1 MKKNVTINLSGRLFQ
16 IDEDAYE
23 MLQQYI
29 NSLHSVFGKNEGGDE
44 IVSDIESRIAELF
57 EELKQQGIEAITID
71 HVKDIIVRIGE
82 PEQLDDAE
90 GESNPGQSEQSNSSS
105 KASKRLYRSTNDKM
119 VAGVL
124 SGVAAYTG
132 VSVTLWRIG
141 FVLLALFNPVN
152 AVFRI
157 QHYPF
162 PFFMGT
168 LMLIAV
174 YVIAALAL
182 PQADTPERQLQ
193 MQGKAVNPQNLANAV
208 VDDKQIEKQSGVLR
222 GILSVLLKICLGF
235 VVVLA
240 IFVCIILCLSFL
252 FVLIATVFALA
263 MPKFSVNNIDL
274 PFMLGAMG
282 LSEVWTNHPA
292 MLICF
297 AIALLTALFIPL
309 YATIHLVLNLTKNA
323 QPMGTTQRI
332 VLILLW
338 LISIG
343 CAIPLGGTIGM
354 YYSHFRHKHTAE
366 VNMWMTDFDRDY
378 LHKNG
383 WKLLKNHDCDN
394 HYVGSG
400 EYFTGDTAKTY
411 LEVWGCSGQQVFQV
425 ATEIHPVEPGRYI
438 LSCNARAMNPGVYI
452 YATAPANN
460 LKVFS
465 MVPAEGNREG
475 DIWED
480 AKERIKLGD
489 VSADLPQLKAIA
501 DANNGKGYGWS
512 KVEIEF
518 TIDMPTTLTYGLTT
532 DDSFVNFGDTKWDN
546 STRWFSACDFK
557 LERVGDAN
565 ED

>member
-57 EELKQQGIEAITID
+57 EELNQQGIEAITID

-90 GESNPGQSEQSNSSS
+90 GEPNQGQSEQSNSQS

-252 FVLIATVFALA
+252 FVLTATVFL
-263 MPKFSVNNIDL
+263 L
-274 PFMLGAMG
+274 P
-282 LSEVWTNHPA
+282 
-292 MLICF
+292 C
-297 AIALLTALFIPL
+297 
-309 YATIHLVLNLTKNA
+309 LNLA
-323 QPMGTTQRI
+323 
-332 VLILLW
+332 
-338 LISIG
+338 
-343 CAIPLGGTIGM
+343 
-354 YYSHFRHKHTAE
+354 
-366 VNMWMTDFDRDY
+366 
-378 LHKNG
+378 
-383 WKLLKNHDCDN
+383 
-394 HYVGSG
+394 
-400 EYFTGDTAKTY
+400 
-411 LEVWGCSGQQVFQV
+411 
-425 ATEIHPVEPGRYI
+425 
-438 LSCNARAMNPGVYI
+438 
-452 YATAPANN
+452 
-460 LKVFS
+460 
-465 MVPAEGNREG
+465 
-475 DIWED
+475 
-480 AKERIKLGD
+480 
-489 VSADLPQLKAIA
+489 
-501 DANNGKGYGWS
+501 
-512 KVEIEF
+512 
-518 TIDMPTTLTYGLTT
+518 
-532 DDSFVNFGDTKWDN
+532 
-546 STRWFSACDFK
+546 
-557 LERVGDAN
+557 
-565 ED
+565 